1 MEHLITILGPTA
13 TGKTRLAVELANL
26 INGEVISA
34 DSRQVY
40 KGMDIGTGK
49 DLEEYTFDGNSIPYH
64 LIDIVEP
71 GYEFNVFEFHREFHK
86 AYSDIVARGKM
97 PIMCGGS
104 GLYLDAVISGYK
116 FNKVPFNEFL
126 RKNLEDLS
134 DEELIKKLKSFG
146 PLHNVTD
153 TLERHRLVRAIEIAE
168 FEKKNESMTDN
179 FPVISSINFGIRFE
193 RETIRRRV
201 TERLEYRLENGL
213 IEEVRKL
220 LDGGLKPDQLMFYGL
235 EYKYVTML
243 ITGELEYD
251 EMFTSLNTAIHQYAK
266 KQMTWYR
273 KMEKKGVKIH
283 WIDGNINLDNKI
295 TVVLGILRNYQT
307 N

>member
-1 MEHLITILGPTA
+1 MDNLITILGPTA
-13 TGKTRLAVELANL
+13 TGKTRLAVELAKL
-26 INGEVISA
+26 LNGEIISA

-40 KGMDIGTGK
+40 RGMDIGTGK
-49 DLEEYTFDGNSIPYH
+49 DIEEYSFDGFETPYH

-71 GYEFNVFEFHREFHK
+71 GYEFNVFEFHRDFHK
-86 AYSDIVARGKM
+86 AFKDIISRGKM

-104 GLYLDAVISGYK
+104 GLYLDAIISGYK
-116 FNKVPFNEFL
+116 FSKVPFNEFL

-134 DEELIKKLKSFG
+134 DEDLISKLRSFG

-153 TLERHRLVRAIEIAE
+153 TLDRHRLVRAIEISE
-168 FEKKNESMTDN
+168 FERKNKDLQEDLPEIN
-179 FPVISSINFGIRFE
+179 SINFGIRFE

-201 TERLEYRLENGL
+201 TERLEYRLDNGL
-213 IEEVRKL
+213 IEEVRGL
-220 LDGGLKPDQLMFYGL
+220 LDSGLKPDQLIFYGL

-243 ITGELEYD
+243 ITGQMEYD
-251 EMFTSLNTAIHQYAK
+251 EMFTLLNTAIHQYAK

-295 TVVLGILRNYQT
+295 AVVLGILRNYQG
-307 N
+307 

>member
-1 MEHLITILGPTA
+1 
-13 TGKTRLAVELANL
+13 
-26 INGEVISA
+26 
-34 DSRQVY
+34 
-40 KGMDIGTGK
+40 
-49 DLEEYTFDGNSIPYH
+49 
-64 LIDIVEP
+64 
-71 GYEFNVFEFHREFHK
+71 
-86 AYSDIVARGKM
+86 
-97 PIMCGGS
+97 
-104 GLYLDAVISGYK
+104 LDAVISGYK

-126 RKNLEDLS
+126 RRNLEDLS
-134 DEELIKKLKSFG
+134 DEELIKKLKSYG

-153 TLERHRLVRAIEIAE
+153 TIERHRLVRAIEIAE
-168 FEKKNESMTDN
+168 FEKKNESMRDD
-179 FPVISSINFGIRFE
+179 FPVINSINFGIRFE

-213 IEEVRKL
+213 IEEVRTL

-243 ITGELEYD
+243 ITGELEYH
-251 EMFTSLNTAIHQYAK
+251 EMFTLLNTAIHQYAK

-295 TVVLGILRNYQT
+295 TVVFGILRNYQS

>member
-13 TGKTRLAVELANL
+13 TGKTRLAVELASL
-26 INGEVISA
+26 IHGEIISA

-49 DLEEYTFDGNSIPYH
+49 DIEEYSFEGKSVPYH

-71 GYEFNVFEFHREFHK
+71 GYEFNVFEFHRDFHK
-86 AYSDIVARGKM
+86 AYNDIVSRGKM

-126 RKNLEDLS
+126 RKNLEELS
-134 DEELIKKLKSFG
+134 EEELIKKLKSYG

-153 TLERHRLVRAIEIAE
+153 TLERHRLIRAIEIAE
-168 FEKKNESMTDN
+168 FEKKNESMADD
-179 FPVISSINFGIRFE
+179 FPEINSINFGISFE
-193 RETIRRRV
+193 RETIRRRI
-201 TERLEYRLENGL
+201 TERLEFRLNNGL
-213 IEEVRKL
+213 IDEVREL
-220 LDGGLKPDQLMFYGL
+220 LDGGITPEQLIFYGL

-243 ITGELEYD
+243 VTGEMEYN
-251 EMFTSLNTAIHQYAK
+251 EMFTLLNTAIHQYAK

-283 WIDGNINLDNKI
+283 WIDGNINLDNKV
-295 TVVLGILRNYQT
+295 TVVLGILRNHQS
-307 N
+307 

>member
-1 MEHLITILGPTA
+1 MEHLITILGATA
-13 TGKTRLAVELANL
+13 TGKTRLAVELASL
-26 INGEVISA
+26 VDGEIISA

-49 DLEEYTFDGNSIPYH
+49 DLDEYSFDGIKVPYH
-64 LIDIVEP
+64 LIDIVDP
-71 GYEFNVFEFHREFHK
+71 GYEFNVFEFHRDFHK
-86 AYSDIVARGKM
+86 SYKDVISRGKM

-126 RKNLEDLS
+126 RKNLEELS
-134 DEELIKKLKSFG
+134 DEELIKKLKTYG
-146 PLHNVTD
+146 PLHNITD
-153 TLERHRLVRAIEIAE
+153 TKDRHRLVRAIEISE
-168 FEKKNESMTDN
+168 FERKNKDITDD
-179 FPVISSINFGIRFE
+179 FPKINSINFGIRFE

-213 IEEVRKL
+213 IDEVRGL
-220 LDGGLKPDQLMFYGL
+220 LAGGLKPDQLLFYGL
-235 EYKYVTML
+235 EYKFVTML
-243 ITGELEYD
+243 VTNQMEYN
-251 EMFTSLNTAIHQYAK
+251 EMFTMLNTAIHQYAK
-266 KQMTWYR
+266 KQITWYR

-295 TVVLGILRNYQT
+295 AVVLGILRNYQG
-307 N
+307 

>member
-1 MEHLITILGPTA
+1 MEHLITILGATA
-13 TGKTRLAVELANL
+13 TGKTRLAVELASL
-26 INGEVISA
+26 IDGEIISA

-40 KGMDIGTGK
+40 RGMDIGTGK
-49 DLEEYTFDGNSIPYH
+49 DIEEYSFDGKTIPYH

-71 GYEFNVFEFHREFHK
+71 GYEFNVFEFHRDFHK
-86 AYSDIVARGKM
+86 AYQDVVSRGKM

-116 FNKVPFNEFL
+116 FNKVPLNEFL

-134 DEELIKKLKSFG
+134 DEELIKKLKSYG

-153 TLERHRLVRAIEIAE
+153 ISERHRLVRAIEIAE
-168 FEKKNESMTDN
+168 FERKNKDIEDDLLEIN
-179 FPVISSINFGIRFE
+179 SINFGIRFE
-193 RETIRRRV
+193 RETVRRRV

-213 IEEVRKL
+213 IDEVRTL
-220 LDGGLKPDQLMFYGL
+220 LDSGLKPDQLMFYGL

-243 ITGELEYD
+243 VTHQMEYN
-251 EMFTSLNTAIHQYAK
+251 EMFTLLNTAIHQYAK

-273 KMEKKGVKIH
+273 KMEKKGIKIH
-283 WIDGNINLDNKI
+283 WIDGNINLDHKI
-295 TVVLGILRNYQT
+295 AVVLGILT
-307 N
+307 NFQG